1 MVISMKK
8 IKLNTLIFTILLF
21 LVIIFW
27 GFLIYVNALP
37 LKYLLIG
44 LSVFIIWL
52 VIIWLL
58 LFFKNKNN
66 IKRNIIAYVISAFLV
81 VIMVVIFFYL
91 NNTFNFFKG
100 LTSKYKEENY
110 LVLVLKDSSYQQIS
124 DLNNKSI
131 GYTPNEIN
139 KINDALTQLKESI
152 AVQDKEYVDSNQLMN
167 DLLNQKIESV
177 LIEKSSFD
185 ILDEQN
191 KYGYIDL
198 VRVLYTINIKTKL
211 DISKEIDVT
220 KNAFT
225 IYISGID
232 SYGKIANVARSDVN
246 IIATINPKTKQILLV
261 TIPRDYYV
269 KLKGTTGLKDKLTH
283 AGVYGIDTSV
293 GTLEELLQVDIN
305 YYFRVNFSSVE
316 KIVDALDGIDVYSKH
331 NFTSTIATGGTYRFT
346 QGYNHMNGKQA
357 LSFSRERDRVPGGDR
372 GRGINQQA
380 VIDGLVRKATS
391 SAIITK
397 YSSLLKSLK
406 NTFQSNM
413 TEDDIFKLI
422 KMQLNDMAKWTITS
436 YSLDGSDGRN
446 YTYSIPYQKAYVMVP
461 NEDTVHQAIGLI
473 DRVIEG
479 QKLEASYSDKST
491 NVKNPTEVPPPVIP
505 PVIEEPEPEEP
516 DLPDEPEEPTCNDC
530 ETKKPKITLTGE
542 SSITLYIGDV
552 YKDLGVKATD
562 SEGNEIEVTIRG
574 IEKIDTSKV
583 GTFEIT
589 YTAIDSLDPTNI
601 TTITRT
607 IIVKEKLSEIP
618 PITE

>member
-1 MVISMKK
+1 MVILMKK
-8 IKLNTLIFTILLF
+8 IKLNTLIFTLLLF
-21 LVIIFW
+21 LVIVFW

-37 LKYLLIG
+37 WKYLLIG
-44 LSVFIIWL
+44 LSVFIIWIL
-52 VIIWLL
+52 IVGML
-58 LFFKNKNN
+58 LFFKNNSK
-66 IKRNIIAYVISAFLV
+66 KNIIAYITSVFLV
-81 VIMVVIFFYL
+81 MIMVVIFFYL
-91 NNTFNFFKG
+91 NSTFNFFKG

-110 LVLVLKDSSYQQIS
+110 LVLVLKDSSYEQLS

-131 GYTPNEIN
+131 GYTPNEIS

-152 AVQDKEYVDSNQLMN
+152 IIQDKEYIDSNQLMN
-167 DLLNQKIESV
+167 DLLNKEIESV
-177 LIEKSSFD
+177 LIEKSFFD

-191 KYGYIDL
+191 KNAYSNSI
-198 VRVLYTINIKTKL
+198 RILYTINIKTKL

-220 KNAFT
+220 KNTFS

-232 SYGKIANVARSDVN
+232 SHGKIANVARSDVN
-246 IIATINPKTKQILLV
+246 IVATINPKTKQILLV

-305 YYFRVNFSSVE
+305 YYFRVNFSSLE
-316 KIVDALDGIDVYSKH
+316 RIVDALDGVDVYSKY

-357 LSFSRERDRVPGGDR
+357 LAFSRERNRVPGGDR

-380 VIDGLVRKATS
+380 VIDGLIRKATS

-406 NTFQSNM
+406 DTFQSNM
-413 TEDDIFKLI
+413 TEEDIFKLI

-436 YSLDGSDGRN
+436 YSLDGKDEN
-446 YTYSIPYQKAYVMVP
+446 EYTYSTPYQKSYVMAP
-461 NEDTVHQAIGLI
+461 YEDTVNQAISLI

-479 QKLEASYSDKST
+479 EKLAASYNENAT
-491 NVKNPTEVPPPVIP
+491 NVKTPTVVPP
-505 PVIEEPEPEEP
+505 PVIEEPKPEEP
-516 DLPDEPEEPTCNDC
+516 DLPEEPKEPEEPVCDDEC
-530 ETKKPKITLTGE
+530 EAKKPKITLIGE
-542 SSITLYIGDV
+542 GSITLDIGDT
-552 YKDLGVKATD
+552 YIELGATAID
-562 SEGNEIEVTIRG
+562 FEGNELEVLITG
-574 IEKIDTSKV
+574 IEKIDTTKE

-589 YTAIDSLDPTNI
+589 YTAIDSLDQTNI
-601 TTITRT
+601 TTIIRT
-607 IIVKEKLSEIP
+607 IIVKEELSEIP

>member
-1 MVISMKK
+1 MVILMKK
-8 IKLNTLIFTILLF
+8 IKLNTLIFTLLLF
-21 LVIIFW
+21 LVIVFW

-37 LKYLLIG
+37 WKYLLIG
-44 LSVFIIWL
+44 LSVFIIWIL
-52 VIIWLL
+52 IVGML
-58 LFFKNKNN
+58 LFFKNNSK
-66 IKRNIIAYVISAFLV
+66 KNIIAYITSVFLV
-81 VIMVVIFFYL
+81 MIMVVIFFYL
-91 NNTFNFFKG
+91 NSTFNFFKG

-110 LVLVLKDSSYQQIS
+110 LVLVLKDSSYEQLS

-131 GYTPNEIN
+131 GYTPNEIS

-152 AVQDKEYVDSNQLMN
+152 IIQDKEYIDSNQLMN
-167 DLLNQKIESV
+167 DLLNKEIESV
-177 LIEKSSFD
+177 LIEKSFFD

-191 KYGYIDL
+191 KNAYSNSI
-198 VRVLYTINIKTKL
+198 RILYTINIKTKL

-220 KNAFT
+220 KNTFS

-232 SYGKIANVARSDVN
+232 SHGKIANVARSDVN
-246 IIATINPKTKQILLV
+246 IVATINPKTKQILLV

-305 YYFRVNFSSVE
+305 YYFRVNFSSLE
-316 KIVDALDGIDVYSKH
+316 RIVDALDGVDVYSKY

-357 LSFSRERDRVPGGDR
+357 LAFSRERNRVPGGDR

-380 VIDGLVRKATS
+380 VIDGLIRKATS

-406 NTFQSNM
+406 DTFQSNM
-413 TEDDIFKLI
+413 TEEDIFKLI

-436 YSLDGSDGRN
+436 YSLDGKDEN
-446 YTYSIPYQKAYVMVP
+446 EYTYSTPYQKSYVMAP
-461 NEDTVHQAIGLI
+461 YEDTVNQAISLI

-479 QKLEASYSDKST
+479 EKLAASYNENAT
-491 NVKNPTEVPPPVIP
+491 NVKTPTVVPP
-505 PVIEEPEPEEP
+505 PVIEEPKPEEP
-516 DLPDEPEEPTCNDC
+516 DLPEEPKEPEEPVCDDEC
-530 ETKKPKITLTGE
+530 EAKKPKITLIGE
-542 SSITLYIGDV
+542 GSITLDIGDT
-552 YKDLGVKATD
+552 YIELGATAID
-562 SEGNEIEVTIRG
+562 FEGNELEVLTTG
-574 IEKIDTSKV
+574 IEKIDTTKE

-589 YTAIDSLDPTNI
+589 YTAIDSLDQTNI
-601 TTITRT
+601 TTIIRT
-607 IIVKEKLSEIP
+607 IIVKEELSEIP